1 MDIILLVLTVFIL
14 VISAFLSFPKKNPY
28 YPPCIRG
35 WIPWFGAAFEFG
47 KAPLDFIAQA
57 RAKHGPVFTVFAA
70 GKRLTFV
77 TLHEDFRTF
86 FMSKDVDF
94 EQAVQE
100 PVHNTASI
108 SKESFYKFHPAC
120 NSLIKGRL
128 TPGNLPLLSSHLC
141 EEFNCHLELLGS
153 KGTDGLS
160 DLVRS
165 VMYPA
170 VMSNLLGKSNSPG
183 CPATVQ
189 EFKEKFRIYDEG
201 FEYGSQ
207 LPEIFLRKWAKS
219 KHWLLSLLGD
229 MVINAEGNSPEFPE
243 NGTKTLLQHLV
254 TTITDKFL
262 PNYGLL
268 MLWASLANAIP
279 ITFWALA
286 FILSSPSAYRTAMEQ
301 ITAVLKDQGT
311 ERTAVTAA
319 ELREL
324 SYVKWCILEAIRL
337 RAPGAITRRVV
348 RPLRMQNYVIPPG
361 DMLMVSPYWAHRNP
375 EYFPDPEEFK
385 PERWEKADL
394 VKNVF
399 LEGFVA
405 FGGGRN
411 QCPGRWYALME
422 MHMFVT
428 LILYKYEFTLLDP
441 LPSPSSL
448 HLVGTQQPDGPCRVQ
463 YRHR

>member
-1 MDIILLVLTVFIL
+1 MDFVILALSVFIL
-14 VISAFLSFPKKNPY
+14 VILGYLVFVDTHPNS
-28 YPPCIRG
+28 PPCIRG

-47 KAPLDFIAQA
+47 KAPLEFIAQA
-57 RAKHGPVFTVFAA
+57 RLKYGPVFTVFAA

-77 TLHEDFRTF
+77 TLHEDFHTF

-128 TPGNLPLLSSHLC
+128 TQGNLSLLSSHLC
-141 EEFNCHLELLGS
+141 EEFNYNLELLGS
-153 KGTDGLS
+153 KGSRGLS

-170 VMSNLLGKSNSPG
+170 VMSNLLGKCNSPS

-189 EFKEKFRIYDEG
+189 EFKDKFRIYDEG
-201 FEYGSQ
+201 FE
-207 LPEIFLRKWAKS
+207 EWAKS
-219 KHWLLSLLGD
+219 KQWLLSLLD
-229 MVINAEGNSPEFPE
+229 NMIIKAEGSSRSTEA
-243 NGTKTLLQHLV
+243 GTK
-254 TTITDKFL
+254 I
-262 PNYGLL
+262 
-268 MLWASLANAIP
+268 A
-279 ITFWALA
+279 FWALA
-286 FILSSPSAYRTAMEQ
+286 FILSNPSVHRKALEQ
-301 ITAVLKDQGT
+301 ITAALKNQD
-311 ERTAVTAA
+311 TAQTGVTAA
-319 ELREL
+319 ELQQL
-324 SYVKWCILEAIRL
+324 SYLKWCILEAIRL

-348 RPLRMQNYVIPPG
+348 RPIKIQNYTIPPG
-361 DMLMVSPYWAHRNP
+361 DLLMISPFWAHRNP
-375 EYFPDPEEFK
+375 KYFPDPEDFK

-422 MHMFVT
+422 IHMIVT
-428 LILYKYEFTLLDP
+428 LILYKYELTLLDP
-441 LPSPSSL
+441 LPKPSTL
-448 HLVGTQQPDGPCRVQ
+448 HLVGTQQPAGPCRVQ
-463 YRHR
+463 YKHR

>member
-1 MDIILLVLTVFIL
+1 MDFVILTLSVFIL
-14 VISAFLSFPKKNPY
+14 VILGYLVFVDTNPNS
-28 YPPCIRG
+28 PPCIRG

-47 KAPLDFIAQA
+47 KAPLEFIAQA
-57 RAKHGPVFTVFAA
+57 RLKYGPVFTVFAA

-77 TLHEDFRTF
+77 TLHEDFHTF

-128 TPGNLPLLSSHLC
+128 TQGNLSLLSSHLC
-141 EEFNCHLELLGS
+141 EEFNYNLELLGS
-153 KGTDGLS
+153 KGSGGLS

-170 VMSNLLGKSNSPG
+170 VMSNLLGKCNSPS

-189 EFKEKFRIYDEG
+189 EFKDKFRIYDEG

-207 LPEIFLRKWAKS
+207 LPDIFLREWAKS
-219 KHWLLSLLGD
+219 KQWLLSLLD
-229 MVINAEGNSPEFPE
+229 NMIIKAEGSSRSTEA
-243 NGTKTLLQHLV
+243 GTKTLLQHLV

-279 ITFWALA
+279 IAFWALA
-286 FILSSPSAYRTAMEQ
+286 FILSNPSVHRKAVEQ
-301 ITAVLKDQGT
+301 ITEVLKNQD
-311 ERTAVTAA
+311 TAQTGVTAA
-319 ELREL
+319 ELQKL
-324 SYVKWCILEAIRL
+324 SYLKWCILEAIRL

-348 RPLRMQNYVIPPG
+348 RPIKIQNYTIPPG
-361 DMLMVSPYWAHRNP
+361 DLLMISPFWAHRNP
-375 EYFPDPEEFK
+375 KYFPDPEDFK

-422 MHMFVT
+422 IHMIVT
-428 LILYKYEFTLLDP
+428 LILYKYELTLLDP
-441 LPSPSSL
+441 LPKPSTL
-448 HLVGTQQPDGPCRVQ
+448 HLVGTQQPAGPCRVQ
-463 YRHR
+463 YKHR

>member
-1 MDIILLVLTVFIL
+1 MDVITLILFLVVLA
-14 VISAFLSFPKKNPY
+14 ISAHLLFGGNYPNA
-28 YPPCIRG
+28 PPCIKG
-35 WIPWFGAAFEFG
+35 WIPWFGVAFEFG
-47 KAPLDFIAQA
+47 KSPLTFISQA
-57 RAKHGPVFTVFAA
+57 RDKYGPVFTVVAA

-100 PVHNTASI
+100 PVNNTASI

-120 NSLIKGRL
+120 NTLIKGRL
-128 TPGNLPLLSSHLC
+128 TPGNVAQLTDHLC
-141 EEFNCHLELLGS
+141 EEFNDHLETLGDQGS
-153 KGTDGLS
+153 RGLNE
-160 DLVRS
+160 LVRA

-170 VMSNLLGKSNSPG
+170 VMSNLLGKYNSPG
-183 CPATVQ
+183 SPFTMEQ
-189 EFKEKFRIYDEG
+189 FKEKFAIYDEG

-207 LPEIFLRKWAKS
+207 LPDMFLREWASS
-219 KHWLLSLLGD
+219 KCWLLSLLGN
-229 MVINAEGNSPEFPE
+229 MVVKAEDDETSSESGNR
-243 NGTKTLLQHLV
+243 TLLQHLV
-254 TTITDKFL
+254 TLITDKFL

-279 ITFWALA
+279 ITFWAVA
-286 FILSSPSAYRTAMEQ
+286 FILSNPTVYQTAMEQ
-301 ITAVLKDQGT
+301 INAALKDQDT
-311 ERTAVTAA
+311 RKTKVTAE
-319 ELREL
+319 ELQQMP
-324 SYVKWCILEAIRL
+324 YVKWCILEAIRL

-348 RPLRMQNYVIPPG
+348 RPLMIQNYIIPPG
-361 DMLMVSPYWAHRNP
+361 DLLMVSPYWAHRNP
-375 EYFPDPEEFK
+375 HYFPEPEEFK
-385 PERWEKADL
+385 PERWDKADL

-422 MHMFVT
+422 LQMFAA
-428 LILYKYEFTLLDP
+428 LILFKYDVNLMDP
-441 LPSPSSL
+441 LPKPSNL
-448 HLVGTQQPDGPCRVQ
+448 HLVGTQQPETPCTVQ

>member
-1 MDIILLVLTVFIL
+1 MDWITLILSVIVV
-14 VISAFLSFPKKNPY
+14 VISFHLIFAENNPY
-28 YPPCIRG
+28 APPCIRG

-47 KAPLDFIAQA
+47 KAPLYFIAQA
-57 RAKHGPVFTVFAA
+57 RAKYGPVFTVYAA

-100 PVHNTASI
+100 PVYNTASI
-108 SKESFYKFHPAC
+108 SKGSFYKFHPAC
-120 NSLIKGRL
+120 NALIKGRL
-128 TPGNLPLLSSHLC
+128 TPGNTALLVSDLC
-141 EEFNCHLELLGS
+141 EEFNQHLELLGDRGS
-153 KGTDGLS
+153 QQLNE
-160 DLVRS
+160 LVRS

-170 VMSNLLGKSNSPG
+170 VISNLLGKCNAPG
-183 CPATVQ
+183 TPLSRQ
-189 EFKEKFRIYDEG
+189 EFKKKFTIYDEG

-207 LPEIFLRKWAKS
+207 LPDIFLKEWASS
-219 KHWLLSLLGD
+219 KQWLLSLLVN
-229 MVINAEGNSPEFPE
+229 MVNKAEE
-243 NGTKTLLQHLV
+243 NTYNESGSKTLLQHLV

-286 FILSSPSAYRTAMEQ
+286 FILSNPTIYETAMGQ
-301 ITAVLKDQGT
+301 ITSALKDKDKQKT
-311 ERTAVTAA
+311 H
-319 ELREL
+319 L
-324 SYVKWCILEAIRL
+324 SLDNLQQMPYVKWCIMEAIRL
-337 RAPGAITRRVV
+337 RAPGAVTRRVV
-348 RPLRMQNYVIPPG
+348 RPLRLQNYIIPPG
-361 DMLMVSPYWAHRNP
+361 DMLMMSPYWAHRNTK
-375 EYFPDPEEFK
+375 YFPEPEEFK

-399 LEGFVA
+399 LDGFVA
-405 FGGGRN
+405 FGGGKN
-411 QCPGRWYALME
+411 QCPGRWYAIME
-422 MHMFVT
+422 LHMFVA

-441 LPSPSSL
+441 VPNPSPL
-448 HLVGTQQPDGPCRVQ
+448 HLVGTQQPEGPCSVQ

>member
-1 MDIILLVLTVFIL
+1 MDVITLVLFL
-14 VISAFLSFPKKNPY
+14 VVLAISAHLLFAGNDPNA
-28 YPPCIRG
+28 PPCIKG
-35 WIPWFGAAFEFG
+35 WIPWFGVAFEFG
-47 KAPLDFIAQA
+47 KSPLTFISQA
-57 RAKHGPVFTVFAA
+57 RDKYGPVFTVVAA

-120 NSLIKGRL
+120 NTLIKGRL
-128 TPGNLPLLSSHLC
+128 TPGNVAQLTDHLC
-141 EEFNCHLELLGS
+141 EEFNDHLETLGDQGS
-153 KGTDGLS
+153 GGLNE
-160 DLVRS
+160 LVRA

-170 VMSNLLGKSNSPG
+170 VMSNLLGKYNSPG
-183 CPATVQ
+183 SPFTMEQ
-189 EFKEKFRIYDEG
+189 FKEKFAIYDEG

-207 LPEIFLRKWAKS
+207 LPDMFLREWASS
-219 KHWLLSLLGD
+219 KCWLLSLLGN
-229 MVINAEGNSPEFPE
+229 MVVKAEDDETSSESGNR
-243 NGTKTLLQHLV
+243 TLLQHLV
-254 TTITDKFL
+254 TLITDKFL

-279 ITFWALA
+279 ITFWAVA
-286 FILSSPSAYRTAMEQ
+286 FILSNPTVYQTAMEQ
-301 ITAVLKDQGT
+301 INAALKDQDT
-311 ERTAVTAA
+311 RKTKVTAE
-319 ELREL
+319 ELQQMP
-324 SYVKWCILEAIRL
+324 YVKWCILEAIRL

-348 RPLRMQNYVIPPG
+348 RPLMIQNYIIPPG
-361 DMLMVSPYWAHRNP
+361 DLLMVSPYWAHRNP
-375 EYFPDPEEFK
+375 HYFPEPEEFK
-385 PERWEKADL
+385 PERWDKADL

-422 MHMFVT
+422 LHMFAALILFKYDVT
-428 LILYKYEFTLLDP
+428 LMDP
-441 LPSPSSL
+441 LPKPSNL
-448 HLVGTQQPDGPCRVQ
+448 HLVGTQQPETPCAVQ